1 MKCICEYLEEDYIKW
16 ADRPYISTKENGTWH
31 SRTFRETID
40 DIRNLS
46 KALLERGFED
56 KNLMPFAADP
66 FGNYICFDRNE
77 GKVAFWDHETNA
89 SSSTGQTMSA
99 FLEGLY

>member
-16 ADRPYISTKENGTWH
+16 TDRPYISTKENGNWH

-56 KNLMPFAADP
+56 KNGLPMTSKIPYQPFRFPP
-66 FGNYICFDRNE
+66 FFIPVP
-77 GKVAFWDHETNA
+77 GKKGFCLCK
-89 SSSTGQTMSA
+89 SSIPISPCSA
-99 FLEGLY
+99 